1 MKKCIITLYS
11 LIDDFCKIYHEFEK
25 QKFLPSNKIRDRQGK
40 LTLSELMTIILF
52 FYFSS
57 YKDFK
62 NYYLSYF
69 SGERQKLFNLPSY
82 SRIITLWPRLIIPL
96 SILIHYLK
104 GEHTGIYYI
113 DSSKLQICHNK
124 RTNSNKVFQKKANI
138 GKSSYGLFMGF
149 KLHLI
154 INNNASFV

>member
-1 MKKCIITLYS
+1 MKKCITTLYS

-25 QKFLPSNKIRDRQGK
+25 QKLLPSNKTRDRQGK
-40 LTLSELMTIILF
+40 ITLSELMTIVLF

-104 GEHTGIYYI
+104 GEHTGIYYV

-124 RTNSNKVFQKKANI
+124 RTNSNKVFHKKASI
-138 GKSSYGLFMGF
+138 GKSSYGWFMGF
-149 KLHLI
+149 KLHL
-154 INNNASFV
+154 